1 MSNARNPRAK
11 QLDSR
16 ATPAIGET
24 ATDNQISSSDA
35 EGWARKATPFVH
47 NLLILPLA
55 KTAPSLVETVRHSQV
70 ADGPFGGW
78 MLTWPEAA
86 PGRQLI
92 NHLPDGALFLSLL
105 GRVYAPILGK
115 RPWLEPILT
124 DRSRLEMAVTNDVL
138 QVQLLPCESHYSMIR
153 HHALMLFEAT
163 LWLDN
168 VSQLGWMELYG
179 AAAGLAM
186 EGRRSVP
193 SRNELVDIE
202 AAGFDAMS
210 ETAGLTTEISLT
222 DDLLASPRL
231 SSLVTYQ
238 LWATAA
244 LGALC
249 RDYVA
254 QYSGAGLAWHGKQL
268 GSYQDEDYLM
278 GTLRR
283 WL

>member
-1 MSNARNPRAK
+1 MSNARNPRA
-11 QLDSR
+11 QQWDSR
-16 ATPAIGET
+16 VVPSIGET

-35 EGWARKATPFVH
+35 EGWARKATPFVQ
-47 NLLILPLA
+47 NLLLLPLA
-55 KTAPSLVETVRHSQV
+55 KTAPSPVETVRHSQI

-92 NHLPDGALFLSLL
+92 NHLPDGSLFISLL

-168 VSQLGWMELYG
+168 VSQLAWMELYG

-202 AAGFDAMS
+202 AAGFDVMS
-210 ETAGLTTEISLT
+210 ETAALTTESAFT

-231 SSLVTYQ
+231 SPLITYQ

-254 QYSGAGLAWHGKQL
+254 QHSGTGLAWHDKQL
-268 GSYQDEDYLM
+268 GLYRDEEYLM
-278 GTLRR
+278 DTLRR